1 MEKTLI
7 IAKFRDA
14 KDEEVYW
21 DDVFFT
27 ELSEYELQKK
37 TEEIVEKFEN
47 SGFDDYTFEDIVEEL
62 KKQNLI
68 EEPDFSVD
76 WYEILLNY
84 LL

>member
-1 MEKTLI
+1 MEKALI

-21 DDVFFT
+21 DDVFFSD
-27 ELSEYELQKK
+27 LSEDELQEK

-47 SGFDDYTFEDIVEEL
+47 SGFDDNSFEDIVEEL

-68 EEPDFSVD
+68 EEPDFDVD
-76 WYEILLNY
+76 WYEIAV
-84 LL
+84 

>member
-21 DDVFFT
+21 DDVFFSD
-27 ELSEYELQKK
+27 LSEDELQEK

-47 SGFDDYTFEDIVEEL
+47 SGFDDYTFEDIVEEH
-62 KKQNLI
+62 KKQNLV
-68 EEPDFSVD
+68 EEPNFDVD
-76 WYEILLNY
+76 WYEIFL
-84 LL
+84 